1 MILDAL
7 LLFGSRARGDH
18 SASSDIDLLAVT
30 DNKKPTVSGNDDAS
44 LFHYSFDWLRD
55 KASAGDLFVW
65 HLVSEAIAIYDP
77 ADNLSALRQ
86 EFRFKDDYRKQIIHA
101 SDVGWLIFVL
111 GDEMSAEEANRWL
124 AWSVRTISIAHA
136 AILKKSAFSGPAL
149 ANVLDYPEIEILV
162 RQKDKKSFDVAAQRL
177 LGDFLKTMGS
187 ENLPQ
192 VAISI
197 DDFRA
202 HFKIS
207 ENEVG
212 LNILNGRTLRSM
224 YHS

>member
-18 SASSDIDLLAVT
+18 SASSDIDLLAIT
-30 DNKKPTVSGNDDAS
+30 ENNKPTVSGRADAS
-44 LFHYSFDWLRD
+44 LFHYSFDWLLD
-55 KASAGDLFVW
+55 KASSGDLFVW
-65 HLVSEAIAIYDP
+65 HLVTEAIAIYDP
-77 ADNLSALRQ
+77 ADSLKALRSD
-86 EFRFKDDYRKQIIHA
+86 FRFRNDYRKEITQA
-101 SDVGWLIFVL
+101 TDVGWLISLL
-111 GDEMSAEEANRWL
+111 GDEMPAKEANRWL

-149 ANVLDYPEIEILV
+149 AKVLDYPEIEILV

-197 DDFRA
+197 DEFRA
-202 HFKIS
+202 HFEIS